1 MKPRLVE
8 SNIINKIVQDNNI
21 QRNYNITNGLKY
33 IGDCIVYITINYI
46 DFFLLAISIVLILY
60 YRYRLHSSGK
70 KKPDEIVVNY
80 YRNKNIY
87 DDNTVTINDNIKSEY
102 DLDDELLKTVQ
113 EKVKEVDYELQPVN
127 STMFNDYSI

>member
-8 SNIINKIVQDNNI
+8 SNIIDKIVQDNNI
-21 QRNYNITNGLKY
+21 QRNDSVTNCLKY
-33 IGDCIVYITINYI
+33 IGDTIVYMVINYI
-46 DFFLLAISIVLILY
+46 DFILLTISIVLILY

-87 DDNTVTINDNIKSEY
+87 DDNSVTINDNIKSDY

-113 EKVKEVDYELQPVN
+113 EKVKEVDDELQPVN

>member
-21 QRNYNITNGLKY
+21 QRNDNITNGLKY

-60 YRYRLHSSGK
+60 YRYRLHTSGK
-70 KKPDEIVVNY
+70 TKPDEIVVNY

>member
-21 QRNYNITNGLKY
+21 QRNDNITNGLKY

-70 KKPDEIVVNY
+70 KNPDEIVVNY

-87 DDNTVTINDNIKSEY
+87 DDNTVTINDNIKSDY